1 MSLSSRGVE
10 FWRWL
15 LWICFRVW
23 LAPDHREQTNMGQQ
37 FKNSWTLQLDHWRPM
52 LSKRYSRYLHLQM
65 LCILTSVWVV
75 RTCCALQTLVEIFYS
90 VFFALFWY
98 ILRQMMKNEAMKSI
112 FGGLFQMLVNTKMP
126 IYHTKKLII
135 SCFYAPEHHQPAFLQ
150 PILYK

>member
-90 VFFALFWY
+90 VFLHFFDTFWCKWWK
-98 ILRQMMKNEAMKSI
+98 MK
-112 FGGLFQMLVNTKMP
+112 QWR
-126 IYHTKKLII
+126 
-135 SCFYAPEHHQPAFLQ
+135 AFLGGRGYSKCWSTQ
-150 PILYK
+150 KCQSTTLKNW